1 MAAKK
6 KAKKA
11 GLHRE
16 VHDMWGWVVFAAG
29 TLVILS
35 VAGYYYLNF
44 LAY

>member
-1 MAAKK
+1 MAKK

-16 VHDMWGWVVFAAG
+16 VHHNWGYVVLALGALMIFA
-29 TLVILS
+29 

-44 LAY
+44 LVV